1 MERCEAA
8 CATASTERARRF
20 EKLYAENGER
30 IYRFCFRL
38 SGRAADAEDLTQEV
52 FLAAYQGLD
61 KFAGRSSNV
70 TWLYRIALY
79 RWQRL
84 RAQWQPETE
93 ALDESSAI
101 VDQSCLQRL
110 SLEAALGELP
120 GDLHDAFMLVK
131 VEGFKYR
138 EAASILEVPQG
149 TIQWRVSQAMQR
161 MRVLLGDQGSN
172 KENQDDNLR

>member
-1 MERCEAA
+1 MEKCETAGAA
-8 CATASTERARRF
+8 ASKEKASRF
-20 EKLYAENGER
+20 EKLYSEYGEQ

-61 KFAGRSSNV
+61 HFAGRSSLA

-84 RAQWQPETE
+84 RTQWQPDTATLDD
-93 ALDESSAI
+93 ALTVA
-101 VDQSCLQRL
+101 DQRNDRTHGLT
-110 SLEAALGELP
+110 LEGALAALP
-120 GDLHDAFMLVK
+120 DDLHDAFILVK
-131 VEGFKYR
+131 VEGLKYR
-138 EAASILEVPQG
+138 EAAQVLEIPSG

-161 MRVLLGDQGSN
+161 MRILLND
-172 KENQDDNLR
+172 KEKHDDNL